1 MSEQE
6 KQVSNVLTSENSEA
20 FYAQKLGLAVDAP
33 VEAEVEQQVQEET
46 PSEPVEEAKEQS
58 EPQPEETQETKATEE
73 KKPNPKLEKRF
84 SELTKARKL
93 AEESAAKEREQREAL
108 ETRLKELEQKVN
120 PQPTQVEEVEPKPEQ
135 FTDAFE
141 YARALAEYSAEQ
153 ALRNRDKQEAERKA
167 NEERQKLVQS
177 WQSKLEVTKA
187 ELPDYEEMIAS
198 ADVQVSNEIRDAI
211 LESDVGP
218 RILYHLAEN
227 LDEARKIAEMPMIS
241 ALRAIGKLE
250 AKYEAQSTSK
260 EAPKAEAETKPSV
273 AKSKAPAP
281 ISPIKTSSAV
291 ADVGVGSDGEFHGTY
306 QQWRE
311 SRKAGKIR

>member
-6 KQVSNVLTSENSEA
+6 RQVSNVLTSENSEA

-33 VEAEVEQQVQEET
+33 VEAEVEQKVQEET

-93 AEESAAKEREQREAL
+93 AEETAAKEREQREAL

-120 PQPTQVEEVEPKPEQ
+120 PQPQEVEEVEPKPEQ

-153 ALRNRDKQEAERKA
+153 ALKNRDKQEAERKA
-167 NEERQKLVQS
+167 NEERQKLIQS

-211 LESDVGP
+211 LESEVGP

-227 LDEARKIAEMPMIS
+227 LDEARKIADMPMIS

>member
-120 PQPTQVEEVEPKPEQ
+120 PQPQQVEQIEPKPEQ

-141 YARALAEYSAEQ
+141 YAKALAEYSAEQ
-153 ALRNRDKQEAERKA
+153 ALLNRDKQDAERKA

-227 LDEARKIAEMPMIS
+227 IEEARKIAEMPMIS

-260 EAPKAEAETKPSV
+260 EAPKTEAETKPSV

>member
-1 MSEQE
+1 MSEREAGQ
-6 KQVSNVLTSENSEA
+6 VLTSENSEA
-20 FYAQKLGLAVDAP
+20 FYANKLGLAAEAP
-33 VEAEVEQQVQEET
+33 AEAEVEQKVQEET
-46 PSEPVEEAKEQS
+46 PSEPVEEATDQS
-58 EPQPEETQETKATEE
+58 EPQPEETKATEE

-93 AEESAAKEREQREAL
+93 AEENVAKEREQREAL
-108 ETRLKELEQKVN
+108 EKRLKELEQKVN
-120 PQPTQVEEVEPKPEQ
+120 PKPTEVEEVEPKPEQ

-141 YARALAEYSAEQ
+141 YAKALAEYSAEQ

-177 WQSKLEVTKA
+177 WQKKLEVTKA
-187 ELPDYEEMIAS
+187 EFPDYEDMVAS
-198 ADVQVSNEIRDAI
+198 ADVQVSPEIRDAI
-211 LESDVGP
+211 LESEVGP

-227 LDEARKIAEMPMIS
+227 IEEARQIAEMPMIS

-250 AKYEAQSTSK
+250 AKFEVKDTPK
-260 EAPKAEAETKPSV
+260 EAKTEAETKPSV
-273 AKSKAPAP
+273 ARSKAPAP
-281 ISPIKTSSAV
+281 ISPIKTNSAV
-291 ADVGVGSDGEFHGTY
+291 ADVGVSSDGEFHGTY